1 MAHIHKTKK
10 PVGQWEVNG
19 LYRAFS
25 LNDMGN
31 HSSELYN
38 QFIKELE

>member
-1 MAHIHKTKK
+1 MALIPPPPKK
-10 PVGQWEVNG
+10 NTQWEVNG

-38 QFIKELE
+38 QFIKELQ